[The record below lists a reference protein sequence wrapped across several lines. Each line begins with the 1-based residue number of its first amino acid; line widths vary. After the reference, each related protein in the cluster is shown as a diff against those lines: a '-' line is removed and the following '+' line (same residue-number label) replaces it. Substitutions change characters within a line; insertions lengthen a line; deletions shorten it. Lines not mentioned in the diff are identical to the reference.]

1 MAAPY
6 EDLTDEQLSA
16 EIARLTSKLTPTPTV
31 AADATASPQMSD
43 EELQSRMQLLEAQ
56 LGGDSVIDQP
66 QSTPTEE
73 LGFFAGI
80 KESATGTQR
89 ATEASRTLPGYEA
102 MPELNEMSM
111 GSFKASFGTI
121 FGDQAEM
128 ANVMAKQF
136 PNVSVRQDEKG
147 NPILRSA
154 IDGKEYVIAPGFD
167 PKTDIIR
174 GAAQTAMFLP
184 AALASTEI
192 VATAAVGAGIQG
204 IYELIQK
211 ELGGEFGTAEVVT
224 AGVVPAGLQAASAG
238 FKATIMPVLQRQF
251 SKLFSKTPAA
261 PTLASA
267 PVSEAEVLDL
277 TTSAAFGNNAAKQAL
292 AEVVAPDAQTLAA
305 AQRLGI
311 ADNLQPDHMTTSQVF
326 REVSQL
332 GKSQPASTARAAEL
346 VNLEAVGARAL
357 QLIDDLGGTQD
368 LSTLSTSTRKTMN
381 GLLEAVNKKV
391 DDAWTTLRS
400 AVGVTTQLPAKN
412 TLAAINQRA
421 IDLGGFE
428 FLTPLERDLLKGLTP
443 KREMAFVGGSS
454 FPFGPATN
462 PTYTLVDDLRRT
474 VGRAVRGSGPYK
486 DEAAGLANQLYKSLV
501 LDIDAFVKGLGNDV
515 ATNSLVTTRVAG
527 SLQKSLQ
534 DDLTSL
540 FGKNVDESMTG
551 LLENSVDQLAKGNA
565 DTFANLMNNLKNAP
579 KPLRQSVAVSGLTRA
594 FGRKAETGA
603 LNFNT
608 YVNFY
613 ENLLKNRTSYR
624 TLMANLPKG
633 APKQLSDLYRV
644 SKGINL
650 SLTRRITTGRALAG
664 AVDPADTVMGRVL
677 AVAKRAAIGLPVTI
691 PLEMLFRMAGLPNIG
706 ITAALTAALVPRAA
720 KTPIGKAVDDLISS
734 PVFLKMVDAAGTAQQ
749 QEAVRA
755 LRANSAFKRF
765 VSELTPLLPTS
776 LNPETFA
783 LSLFKAAPQAAAQG
797 AVIAPEEVVAPV
809 APTPAPTPASIT
821 PTAPPQVRVQTTPTR
836 GFQMAQAQA
845 PAAAPQGAQGPQA
858 RQMLQQLFP
867 DDALLQ
873 AATLQA

>member
-1 MAAPY
+1 
-6 EDLTDEQLSA
+6 
-16 EIARLTSKLTPTPTV
+16 
-31 AADATASPQMSD
+31 
-43 EELQSRMQLLEAQ
+43 
-56 LGGDSVIDQP
+56 
-66 QSTPTEE
+66 
-73 LGFFAGI
+73 
-80 KESATGTQR
+80 
-89 ATEASRTLPGYEA
+89 
-102 MPELNEMSM
+102 
-111 GSFKASFGTI
+111 
-121 FGDQAEM
+121 
-128 ANVMAKQF
+128 
-136 PNVSVRQDEKG
+136 
-147 NPILRSA
+147 
-154 IDGKEYVIAPGFD
+154 
-167 PKTDIIR
+167 
-174 GAAQTAMFLP
+174 
-184 AALASTEI
+184 
-192 VATAAVGAGIQG
+192 
-204 IYELIQK
+204 
-211 ELGGEFGTAEVVT
+211 
-224 AGVVPAGLQAASAG
+224 
-238 FKATIMPVLQRQF
+238 
-251 SKLFSKTPAA
+251 
-261 PTLASA
+261 
-267 PVSEAEVLDL
+267 
-277 TTSAAFGNNAAKQAL
+277 
-292 AEVVAPDAQTLAA
+292 
-305 AQRLGI
+305 
-311 ADNLQPDHMTTSQVF
+311 MTTSQVF

-332 GKSQPASTARAAEL
+332 AKSQPASTARATEL
-346 VNLEAVGARAL
+346 VNLEAVGTRAL
-357 QLIDDLGGTQD
+357 QLIDDLGGTND
-368 LSTLSTSTRKTMN
+368 LSTLSTGTRSTMK
-381 GLLEAVNKKV
+381 GLLEEVDKKV
-391 DDAWTTLRS
+391 DDAWTALR
-400 AVGVTTQLPAKN
+400 AEIDEAPMPAST
-412 TLAAINQRA
+412 TLAGIKERA
-421 IDLGGFE
+421 KKLGKNGEDFLSTLE
-428 FLTPLERDLLKGLTP
+428 KNILKALTPE
-443 KREMAFVGGSS
+443 REMASITGSL
-454 FPFGPATN
+454 FPYGPAVN
-462 PTYTLVDDLRRT
+462 PTYTLVDQFRRDA
-474 VGRAVRGSGPYK
+474 GRALRGSGPYK
-486 DEAAGLANQLYKSLV
+486 DEDAGLASQLYKSLV
-501 LDIDAFVKGLGNDV
+501 SDIDAFVNANGSAAAKNNL
-515 ATNSLVTTRVAG
+515 TITRVTG
-527 SLQKSLQ
+527 KLQKSLQ

-551 LLENSVDQLAKGNA
+551 LLESSVEQLAKGNA
-565 DTFANLMNNLKNAP
+565 DIFANLMANFKTMP
-579 KPLRQSVAVSGLTRA
+579 KSLRESVAVSGLTRA

-809 APTPAPTPASIT
+809 APTPAPTPAPIT
-821 PTAPPQVRVQTTPTR
+821 PTAPSQVRVQTTPAR
-836 GFQMAQAQA
+836 GFQLTQA
-845 PAAAPQGAQGPQA
+845 PAAAPQGPQA